1 MKRSALFRVVLIG
14 FAFLLTQSTRA
25 GSAVAWDG
33 HGHLGA
39 SAGYP
44 VREAKQ
50 RALKRCLRNGGVNP
64 RILGAT
70 ETIGDGAIAVA
81 RGPAGGSVIGVTL
94 GRPSPADAEN
104 RAVEKCLKAG
114 GINPK
119 IICGFRG

>member
-1 MKRSALFRVVLIG
+1 MKKSSLCRLALLG
-14 FAFLLTQSTRA
+14 FATILIQSTKA

-44 VREAKQ
+44 LSEAKQ
-50 RALKRCLRNGGVNP
+50 RALQRCRRNGGINP
-64 RILGAT
+64 RIIGAT
-70 ETIGDGAIAVA
+70 EAIGDGAVAVA
-81 RGPAGGSVIGVTL
+81 RRGSGGSVIGVTL
-94 GRPSPADAEN
+94 GRPSPEDAQN

>member
-1 MKRSALFRVVLIG
+1 MKRSALFRPVLLALAVI
-14 FAFLLTQSTRA
+14 LVESVRA

-44 VREAKQ
+44 IQEAKQ
-50 RALKRCLRNGGVNP
+50 RALKRCFRNGGVNP

-70 ETIGDGAIAVA
+70 DAIGDGAIAVA

-104 RAVEKCLKAG
+104 RAIEKCLKAG
-114 GINPK
+114 GVNPK

>member
-1 MKRSALFRVVLIG
+1 MKRNSLFRIVLLG
-14 FAFLLTQSTRA
+14 LAFILIQSTRA

-44 VREAKQ
+44 LQEAKQ
-50 RALKRCLRNGGVNP
+50 RALQRCLRNGGVNP

-70 ETIGDGAIAVA
+70 DTVGDGAVAVA
-81 RGPAGGSVIGVTL
+81 RGRSGGSVIAVTL

-104 RAVEKCLKAG
+104 RAVEKCLRAG

-119 IICGFRG
+119 IMWGFRG

>member
-1 MKRSALFRVVLIG
+1 MKRSTLFRPVLLG
-14 FAFLLTQSTRA
+14 LTVILIQSTRA

-44 VREAKQ
+44 IQEAKQ
-50 RALKRCLRNGGVNP
+50 RALKRCCRNGGVNP

-70 ETIGDGAIAVA
+70 DAVGDGAIAVA
-81 RGPAGGSVIGVTL
+81 RGAAGGSVIGVTL
-94 GRPSPADAEN
+94 GRPSPADADN